1 MPCPASVHRLPRR
14 RRALSLNQPFPS
26 PARSDPVLPPAGNV
40 RPGLAGL
47 VPNLAR
53 HAWLKGLGLT
63 AGMTLFFIAYFGVL
77 HHPQFP
83 VTTVPMLAL
92 DRWIPFQP
100 VWLLA
105 YASLWV
111 YVSLLPGVMGGKREL
126 MRYATAATGL
136 AVAGL
141 AFFVFFPTT
150 IETPDIDWS
159 RHPSVSFLKT
169 VDASGNACPSL
180 HVAFAVFTAYGL
192 HQRLRWS
199 GAGAFVRAVN
209 AAWAAAIVYSTLA
222 VKQHVTLDVAA
233 GTLLG
238 AAAAWVWRALDRGD
252 SRPPGAR
259 SQLPRVGSVP

>member
-1 MPCPASVHRLPRR
+1 MPPL
-14 RRALSLNQPFPS
+14 
-26 PARSDPVLPPAGNV
+26 AGGL
-40 RPGLAGL
+40 RPGLAQL

-53 HAWLKGLGLT
+53 HAWLKGIGLT
-63 AGMTLFFIAYFGVL
+63 AGMTLFFVAYFGVL

-100 VWLLA
+100 AWLLA

-111 YVSLLPGVMGGKREL
+111 YVSLLPAVMAEKHEL
-126 MRYATAATGL
+126 LRYAAAAIGL

-141 AFFVFFPTT
+141 ALFVIFPTT

-159 RHPSVSFLKT
+159 QHPSVTFLKT

-192 HQRLRWS
+192 HQRLRLC
-199 GAGAFVRAVN
+199 GAGKLVRAANGV
-209 AAWAAAIVYSTLA
+209 WAAAIVYSTLA

-238 AAAAWVWRALDRGD
+238 ATAAWAWRVLDPGE
-252 SRPPGAR
+252 SRPSRAR